1 MPLTNKVNAVPTVP
15 AKLRKRESLQDYEKP
30 LAAQVVD
37 ARRPLI
43 AFSIP
48 AAFMTME
55 LFYIFG
61 SLEHLHGAQPSER
74 TFLDV
79 IPIITSTNLTIRM
92 FLSSRLKSR
101 TDK

>member
-1 MPLTNKVNAVPTVP
+1 MG
-15 AKLRKRESLQDYEKP
+15 
-30 LAAQVVD
+30 
-37 ARRPLI
+37 
-43 AFSIP
+43 
-48 AAFMTME
+48 